1 MEILKMYSLK
11 ELNTFGVDV
20 NAKFF
25 SVFKSSQE
33 LIQLL
38 DQVTVDDNFVILGE
52 GSNIL
57 FTHDYEGY
65 VFKNN
70 IKGIETVDESE
81 DEIVLKIGGGE
92 VWNEFVLYCID
103 NDFGGVENM
112 SLIPGTVGAAPIQNV
127 GAYGVE
133 QKDVFEKLEALN
145 ITTKK
150 VEEFVADQCD
160 FSYRDSYFKGS
171 GKGRYVIT
179 SVFYRL
185 SKKNHKLNT
194 SYGSIEDQLSQN
206 NVKVPTIK
214 DISKAVIQ
222 IRQSRLPNPAEI
234 GNAGSFFKNPIISI
248 AKFEK
253 AKEKYPEMI
262 SRSVDD
268 TNVLV
273 PAGWLIEKAGWKG
286 TTFEEKYGVYKRHAL
301 VLVNYGGASGK
312 AIQELAY
319 KIMRDVELK
328 FGIQLEAEVNIL

>member
-1 MEILKMYSLK
+1 MYSLK
-11 ELNTFGVDV
+11 EWNTFWVDV

-25 SVFKSSQE
+25 SVFKSSLE

-38 DQVTVDDNFVILGE
+38 DKVAVDDNLLILGE

-57 FTHDYEGY
+57 FTQDYDGY

-70 IKGIETVDESE
+70 IKGIEKVDESE
-81 DEIVLKIGGGE
+81 DEVVLKIGGGE
-92 VWNEFVLYCID
+92 LWNEFVLYCIE

-133 QKDVFEKLEALN
+133 QKDVFEKLEAVN
-145 ITTKK
+145 IATRE
-150 VEEFVADQCD
+150 VEEFDADQCD
-160 FSYRDSYFKGS
+160 FSYRDSFFKGS

-179 SVFYRL
+179 NVSYRL
-185 SKKNHKLNT
+185 TKNNHKLNT
-194 SYGSIEDQLSQN
+194 SYGAIKDKLSQN
-206 NVKVPTIK
+206 KVKVPTIK

-248 AKFEK
+248 EQFEK
-253 AKEKYPEMI
+253 VKEKYPEI
-262 SRSVDD
+262 VSRSVDD
-268 TNVLV
+268 AKVLV

-286 TTFEEKYGVYKRHAL
+286 ATFEEKYGVYKYHAL

-312 AIQELAY
+312 AIQELACD
-319 KIMRDVELK
+319 IMRDVELI